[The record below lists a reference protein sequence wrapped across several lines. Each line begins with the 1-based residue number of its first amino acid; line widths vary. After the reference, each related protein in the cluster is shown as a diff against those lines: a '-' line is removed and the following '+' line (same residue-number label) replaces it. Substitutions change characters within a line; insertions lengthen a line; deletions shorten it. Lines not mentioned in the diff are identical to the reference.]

1 MATDR
6 PFVIFDFLTW
16 KCKQEN
22 LEFCFDT
29 SKKPFLNN
37 LEWQVIFE
45 TVAKKLYARKNANKA
60 DTSPK
65 E

>member
-1 MATDR
+1 MATDG
-6 PFVIFDFLTW
+6 PFVIFDFQKW

-22 LEFCFDT
+22 FDS
-29 SKKPFLNN
+29 SKKLFLNN

-45 TVAKKLYARKNANKA
+45 TVAKQLYARKNANKA

>member
-1 MATDR
+1 MATDG
-6 PFVIFDFLTW
+6 PFVIFDCLTW

-22 LEFCFDT
+22 FDS
-29 SKKPFLNN
+29 SKKPFLSN